1 MPESEL
7 LEFTRQLR
15 VLLQAGVPLLGG
27 LDLIAHGNPP
37 RHTLH
42 LVRHL
47 RRQMMA
53 GRALHAALR
62 TLGYMPRSYIHTIAG
77 ARPRAHCPRCWSA
90 WPRSWKRDWP

>member
-42 LVRHL
+42 SNDAPSALWRLVQLGLERTQVAHTVHL
-47 RRQMMA
+47 IVA
-53 GRALHAALR
+53 
-62 TLGYMPRSYIHTIAG
+62 
-77 ARPRAHCPRCWSA
+77 
-90 WPRSWKRDWP
+90 